1 VVSNPPGIVHVP
13 VRAGEIMLSTLMD
26 SEDAERLGARG
37 LSLGSH
43 GYAQLYWEKHVM
55 LVHRWI
61 LGLQRGDRRIGDHIN
76 GDPLDNRRANLRAVS
91 PSGSSQNVSGHGR
104 SGYRGVYP
112 APYGR
117 WQVKVKVAGVSHYL
131 GAFATR
137 EEAALAADAKRRELM
152 ADYAGIRS
160 ASTGSGGA
168 RRRTM
173 AERARRRAAADAI
186 RAWARSQGFA
196 VGDIGR
202 VPVRIVTAYES
213 RTEREAS

>member
-1 VVSNPPGIVHVP
+1 MVSNDLPGVGRVP
-13 VRAGEIMLSTLMD
+13 VRAGEVVLYTQM
-26 SEDAERLGARG
+26 DAEDVERLEGRS

-43 GYAQLYWEKHVM
+43 GYVQLWHGKRVM

-61 LGLQRGDRRIGDHIN
+61 LGLQRGDRRIGDHVN

-91 PSGSSQNVSGHGR
+91 PSGSSQNVGGYGR

-137 EEAALAADAKRRELM
+137 EEAALAADAGRRERM

-160 ASTGSGGA
+160 APVGKA
-168 RRRTM
+168 RRPT
-173 AERARRRAAADAI
+173 ADRARRKAAADAI
-186 RAWARSQGFA
+186 RAWARSQGLA
-196 VGDIGR
+196 VSDIGR
-202 VPVRIVTAYES
+202 IPVRIVTAYES